1 MQLVSSFTSYLD
13 LLSRLC
19 SAMHLRCARID
30 GSTDSKERQKQVAA
44 LGTCLSANE
53 ASDGGHCPLQ
63 ARVTISQVDEFN
75 APGSSLQVFLL
86 STKAGGAGLNL
97 IGGNRL
103 ILFDSNWNPAHDAQ
117 ALARYNT
124 FSASWLLIAQL
135 VPVTYVSARLRIWR
149 EGQTK
154 PCFTYRLVTAA
165 SIEEKVYQRQ
175 LRKQEVSLD
184 AEADDEDLDRMNF
197 KTADLL
203 ELLHVPDVNPCDT
216 IKLLWEAAASGPGAD
231 PSSVVAASSSHA
243 DRIGWCVWHEQRPID
258 AEGWTS
264 PLLPCEK
271 LEDGLLERTVGN
283 MPDLVAAIIWR
294 PQ

>member
-1 MQLVSSFTSYLD
+1 M
-13 LLSRLC
+13 
-19 SAMHLRCARID
+19 
-30 GSTDSKERQKQVAA
+30 
-44 LGTCLSANE
+44 
-53 ASDGGHCPLQ
+53 
-63 ARVTISQVDEFN
+63 
-75 APGSSLQVFLL
+75 
-86 STKAGGAGLNL
+86 
-97 IGGNRL
+97 
-103 ILFDSNWNPAHDAQ
+103 
-117 ALARYNT
+117 
-124 FSASWLLIAQL
+124 
-135 VPVTYVSARLRIWR
+135 
-149 EGQTK
+149 
-154 PCFTYRLVTAA
+154 TAA

>member
-63 ARVTISQVDEFN
+63 ARLTISQVDEFN

-124 FSASWLLIAQL
+124 FSASWLSNRPAGSR
-135 VPVTYVSARLRIWR
+135 YVRFGAPQDLARRTDEAVLHLPSRDGCIDR
-149 EGQTK
+149 GK
-154 PCFTYRLVTAA
+154 GLPTAA
-165 SIEEKVYQRQ
+165 S
-175 LRKQEVSLD
+175 
-184 AEADDEDLDRMNF
+184 EARGL
-197 KTADLL
+197 
-203 ELLHVPDVNPCDT
+203 
-216 IKLLWEAAASGPGAD
+216 SGCG
-231 PSSVVAASSSHA
+231 
-243 DRIGWCVWHEQRPID
+243 G
-258 AEGWTS
+258 
-264 PLLPCEK
+264 
-271 LEDGLLERTVGN
+271 
-283 MPDLVAAIIWR
+283 
-294 PQ
+294 